1 MNARDALRSAR
12 VIVTVSK
19 KPILNQRITPKLAF
33 EFRLSF
39 FIISESN
46 LWMPWEQSELGGE
59 RAVRRRRRRRR
70 RTRAEAQDKKAQGY
84 NAPQSAFYFLFFV
97 ALSLLYW
104 LPFSLKEKVKEEAV
118 VLVRIERERK
128 REETFYFLFQ
138 LCVFHHRNPR
148 PLNII
153 IFF

>member
-19 KPILNQRITPKLAF
+19 KPILNQRITTKLPF

-104 LPFSLKEKVKEEAV
+104 LPFSGEGERRSSGTSKD
-118 VLVRIERERK
+118 REREKERGDLLLSFSAL
-128 REETFYFLFQ
+128 RF
-138 LCVFHHRNPR
+138 P
-148 PLNII
+148 P
-153 IFF
+153 